1 MIIDAFTHIC
11 SKKYLAEL
19 RNHNDPRVR
28 TWAEQIGV
36 LDNNWPQFTDLKKRI
51 TDMDKHSVDIQ
62 VACIHNRIDP
72 TRFLLSHSEE
82 IRLCSILNDTMAQLT
97 EESQGRVIC
106 LGTAPLNSLK
116 DGGIDEMRRAVKDL
130 GIKGFMVLTNIGG
143 VPIDKFIDFWKTA
156 KELEAVVY
164 IHPTDPNQTVCRS
177 YENEFDLIRTL
188 GWPFET
194 SLILLRLVLSGILE
208 KLIGIRILAHHAGGM
223 IPFFMGRITE
233 LYSKSMTQTRSDQIE
248 QVRVGD
254 NLHELF
260 KKYFY
265 YDTAVGDN
273 VSAIRCA
280 YEVLG
285 AERLMFGTDYPYG
298 PEGKPIILTTYPSL
312 LKSLNIARDELE
324 YIIYLNAKKFLQ
336 I

>member
-130 GIKGFMVLTNIGG
+130 GIKG
-143 VPIDKFIDFWKTA
+143 
-156 KELEAVVY
+156 
-164 IHPTDPNQTVCRS
+164 
-177 YENEFDLIRTL
+177 
-188 GWPFET
+188 
-194 SLILLRLVLSGILE
+194 
-208 KLIGIRILAHHAGGM
+208 
-223 IPFFMGRITE
+223 
-233 LYSKSMTQTRSDQIE
+233 
-248 QVRVGD
+248 
-254 NLHELF
+254 
-260 KKYFY
+260 
-265 YDTAVGDN
+265 
-273 VSAIRCA
+273 
-280 YEVLG
+280 
-285 AERLMFGTDYPYG
+285 
-298 PEGKPIILTTYPSL
+298 
-312 LKSLNIARDELE
+312 
-324 YIIYLNAKKFLQ
+324 
-336 I
+336 